1 MSGGKS
7 RRAGAS
13 NLIPFNRRSA
23 ENMTLINAKAIEAR
37 RAKAALRRDM
47 SLQVLAERI
56 LSAKA
61 IDADGKV
68 ITKDGKELTVK
79 ETMLW
84 SVAQRAMNGELEC
97 VKLLLAMGGE
107 PVYESIIREQAARY
121 SEVAEA
127 VEVKDEP
134 KTLPHVRSFLD
145 YRKTQGGWAFLYGT
159 TRSGKTY
166 GIVQWLLA
174 QLASGQVKG
183 SVLIAGQTM
192 PFLRNGAAS
201 YIRQLAKDY
210 EGLEVLREGTE
221 VRKGEAKILVQSFE
235 KPERALSA
243 QWDIVY
249 LNEGN
254 TLEREVVDQL
264 KARTAGLTI
273 VDFNPSTAEWWG
285 SDIMSEAN
293 SLFCSFKDNPYLA
306 QGQLDYL
313 EEVRQRGEASP
324 LGSYERWFYEVYYL
338 GQTSTMGG
346 GVFLKV
352 FDYSAH
358 DWAEETKELV
368 ACWGIDFGD
377 TIDPN
382 ALVHVALDVERK
394 RLHVYCQLY
403 RTAVDDKTLAD
414 IMTAKGVD
422 RLIFETATGG
432 NTRVMNVKA
441 MGFKGKVY
449 PAEKEEVSSSVFNL
463 VQYEVCC
470 YDKDSMSEFNGYRID
485 CGRFRGADH
494 CIDATRYVAHLLLTN
509 KIR

>member
-1 MSGGKS
+1 MNNG
-7 RRAGAS
+7 RRERVGDS
-13 NLIPFNRRSA
+13 NLTP
-23 ENMTLINAKAIEAR
+23 INKRTPEERAVILAKATEAR
-37 RAKAALRRDM
+37 RVKAALRRDL

-61 IDADGKV
+61 TDVDGKV

-84 SVAQRAMNGELEC
+84 SVAQRAMAGELEC

-107 PVYESIIREQAARY
+107 PVYESVIRDQAARY

-127 VEVKDEP
+127 VEVKEET
-134 KTLPHVRSFLD
+134 KTLPHVRAFLD
-145 YRKTQGGWAFLYGT
+145 YRQTQGGWAFLYGT
-159 TRSGKTY
+159 TRSGKTF
-166 GIVQWLLA
+166 GIVQWLLT
-174 QLASGQVKG
+174 QLASGGIKG
-183 SVLIAGQTM
+183 SALIAGQTL
-192 PFLRNGAAS
+192 PFLKNGAAS

-210 EGLEVLREGTE
+210 EGLEVLKEGLE
-221 VRKGEAKILVQSFE
+221 VRKGAAKILVQSFE

-243 QWDIVY
+243 QWDMVY

-254 TLEREVVDQL
+254 TLDREVVEQL

-273 VDFNPSTAEWWG
+273 VDFNPSTSEWWG
-285 SDIMSEAN
+285 VPCMTEAN
-293 SLFCSFKDNPYLA
+293 SLFCTFKDNPYLA

-338 GQTSTMGG
+338 GQTSSIGG

-352 FDYSAH
+352 YDYTGH
-358 DWAEETKELV
+358 DWAEETKGLV
-368 ACWGIDFGD
+368 TCWGIDFGD
-377 TIDPN
+377 TTDPN
-382 ALVHVALDVERK
+382 ALVHVAVDAERK
-394 RLHVYCQLY
+394 RLHVDCQLY
-403 RTAVDDKTLAD
+403 RTAVDDMTLTD
-414 IMTAKGVD
+414 LLNAKGVD

-432 NTRVMNVKA
+432 NTRAMNFRA
-441 MGFKGKVY
+441 LGFRGKVY
-449 PAEKEEVSSSVFNL
+449 PAEKEEVSASVFNL

-470 YDKDSMSEFNGYRID
+470 YDSSSMAEFRSYRIEN
-485 CGRFRGADH
+485 GRFRGADH

>member
-1 MSGGKS
+1 MPKS
-7 RRAGAS
+7 
-13 NLIPFNRRSA
+13 NFK
-23 ENMTLINAKAIEAR
+23 NMTPEQRRELARKGGSAKKTTLRRLVAEEARAALVREVGETNSLRILMQQLVKQGLDGNTRAIE
-37 RAKAALRRDM
+37 
-47 SLQVLAERI
+47 
-56 LSAKA
+56 
-61 IDADGKV
+61 
-68 ITKDGKELTVK
+68 
-79 ETMLW
+79 
-84 SVAQRAMNGELEC
+84 
-97 VKLLLAMGGE
+97 LLLKLAGVDYDG
-107 PVYESIIREQAARY
+107 PALI
-121 SEVAEA
+121 EVEEAE
-127 VEVKDEP
+127 EVKTQ
-134 KTLPHVRSFLD
+134 TLAHVRSFLD
-145 YRKTQGGWAFLYGT
+145 FRATQGGWAFLYGT
-159 TRSGKTY
+159 TRSGKTF

-183 SVLIAGQTM
+183 SALIAGQTM
-192 PFLRNGAAS
+192 PFLKNGAAS
-201 YIRQLAKDY
+201 YVRQLAKEY
-210 EGLEVLREGTE
+210 EGLEVLREGAE
-221 VRKGEAKILVQSFE
+221 VRKGDSRILIQSFE

-243 QWDIVY
+243 QWNLVY

-254 TLEREVVDQL
+254 TLDREVVDQL

-273 VDFNPSTAEWWG
+273 VDFNPSTSDWWG
-285 SDIMSEAN
+285 VDIMTEAN
-293 SLFCSFKDNPYLA
+293 SLFCSFKDNPYLS

-313 EEVRQRGEASP
+313 EEVRERGEASP

-358 DWAEETKELV
+358 DWAEETKGLV
-368 ACWGIDFGD
+368 TCWGIDFGD
-377 TIDPN
+377 TTDPN

-394 RLHVYCQLY
+394 RLHVFCHLY

-432 NTRVMNVKA
+432 NTRALNFKTL
-441 MGFKGKVY
+441 GFKGRVY
-449 PAEKEEVSSSVFNL
+449 PAEKEEVSASVFNL

-470 YDKDSMSEFNGYRID
+470 YDSDSMAEFKGYRIAS
-485 CGRFRGADH
+485 GRFKGADH